1 MDDNKKKGRLI
12 GDALINR
19 TEDFLIE
26 EDDILSDE
34 DIKKNHENLKD
45 GSFSESFNQDSF
57 FNNGSSEPLHS
68 TDRIL
73 ITEEYDD
80 EDLLN
85 VPSEIIVPDKK
96 HSKTATEYLN
106 IEHITDLYSPN
117 TGTFNTMSVHDVSF
131 VKRRNEID
139 LEKSNSFS
147 LSPKNQE
154 VVPSLQ
160 KVIRSAKPPVI
171 QKADKPI
178 QKKKVLDEIDFEKLS
193 TVEFKLEPI
202 NQDNSKLNNPLVLQS
217 DSVKQDQILKDHDLN
232 FDSKTL
238 DTLVSQPVAK
248 NNIFESSSIIKELNN
263 KEILA
268 SKPNYRDDKF
278 EKTTGI
284 DFDLVDDDYLIK
296 EISFQKE
303 HEDLTETD
311 SRIQLSL
318 DNDPAVIPRKMTVN
332 MQNIESD
339 IDQITN
345 GDKSNLYR
353 YIKTGNSNLTTA
365 NFLKQ
370 TVYKQEKDK
379 SIEHRTDAADSEELK
394 LVLNR
399 KDNNALVFKDIDE
412 RIKKEAQPKKQAKE
426 RSYPNDYDPPIQNTN
441 ANAESHIP
449 IRNVGNKQARKRK
462 NGGLNWVVFLVLVLI
477 IIAISAILFAIAFSI
492 TK

>member
-12 GDALINR
+12 GDALINK

-34 DIKKNHENLKD
+34 DVKKNDENLKY
-45 GSFSESFNQDSF
+45 GSFSESLNQDSF

-68 TDRIL
+68 TDLIL
-73 ITEEYDD
+73 ITEEYGD

-131 VKRRNEID
+131 VKRGNEID

-147 LSPKNQE
+147 LSPENQE
-154 VVPSLQ
+154 VVPSLHN
-160 KVIRSAKPPVI
+160 VIRSAKPPVI

-193 TVEFKLEPI
+193 TVEFKLEPT
-202 NQDNSKLNNPLVLQS
+202 NHDNSKLNNPLVFQS
-217 DSVKQDQILKDHDLN
+217 DSVKQDQIPKDHDLD

-238 DTLVSQPVAK
+238 DTLVSKPVTK
-248 NNIFESSSIIKELNN
+248 NNIFDSSSIIKELNN

-278 EKTTGI
+278 EKTRGI
-284 DFDLVDDDYLIK
+284 DFDLGDDDYLIK

-311 SRIQLSL
+311 SRIELSL
-318 DNDPAVIPRKMTVN
+318 ENDPAIIPRKMTVN

-412 RIKKEAQPKKQAKE
+412 RIKKEAQPKKQVKE

-441 ANAESHIP
+441 AESHIP
-449 IRNVGNKQARKRK
+449 IRNVGNKQTRKRK
-462 NGGLNWVVFLVLVLI
+462 NGGINWVVFLVLVLII

>member
-1 MDDNKKKGRLI
+1 MDDNKKRDRLI

-34 DIKKNHENLKD
+34 DVKKNDENLKD

-96 HSKTATEYLN
+96 HTKTATEYLN

-178 QKKKVLDEIDFEKLS
+178 QKKKVLDEIEFEKLS

-202 NQDNSKLNNPLVLQS
+202 NHNNSKLNNPLVLQF
-217 DSVKQDQILKDHDLN
+217 DSVKQDQILKDHDLD

-238 DTLVSQPVAK
+238 DTLVSKPVTK

-284 DFDLVDDDYLIK
+284 DFDLGDDDYLIK

-318 DNDPAVIPRKMTVN
+318 ENDPAVIPRKMTVN

-370 TVYKQEKDK
+370 TVYEQEKDK
-379 SIEHRTDAADSEELK
+379 SIEHRTDAADSDELK

-412 RIKKEAQPKKQAKE
+412 RIKKEAQPKKQVIRKIL
-426 RSYPNDYDPPIQNTN
+426 SQWLWFTNTKHKCRI
-441 ANAESHIP
+441 SDTYKK
-449 IRNVGNKQARKRK
+449 RRK
-462 NGGLNWVVFLVLVLI
+462 
-477 IIAISAILFAIAFSI
+477 
-492 TK
+492 

>member
-34 DIKKNHENLKD
+34 DIKKNDENLKY
-45 GSFSESFNQDSF
+45 GSFSESLNQDSF

-139 LEKSNSFS
+139 LEKSSSFS

-154 VVPSLQ
+154 VVSSLQ

-178 QKKKVLDEIDFEKLS
+178 QKKKVLDEIEFEKLS
-193 TVEFKLEPI
+193 TVEFKLEPT
-202 NQDNSKLNNPLVLQS
+202 NYDNSKLNNPLLLQS
-217 DSVKQDQILKDHDLN
+217 DSVKQDQIFKDHDLD

-238 DTLVSQPVAK
+238 DTLVSKPVDK
-248 NNIFESSSIIKELNN
+248 NNIFESSFIIKELNN
-263 KEILA
+263 KKILV

-284 DFDLVDDDYLIK
+284 DFDLGDDDYLIK

-311 SRIQLSL
+311 SRIQLFL
-318 DNDPAVIPRKMTVN
+318 ENDPAVIPRKMTVN

-353 YIKTGNSNLTTA
+353 YIKTGNSNLATA

-379 SIEHRTDAADSEELK
+379 SIEARNDAADSEELK

-412 RIKKEAQPKKQAKE
+412 RIKKEAQPKKQVIRKILSQWLWSTNTKHK
-426 RSYPNDYDPPIQNTN
+426 RRISYTYKK
-441 ANAESHIP
+441 
-449 IRNVGNKQARKRK
+449 RRK
-462 NGGLNWVVFLVLVLI
+462 
-477 IIAISAILFAIAFSI
+477 
-492 TK
+492 